1 MVYMLSKNVL
11 AKGQV
16 VIPKTI
22 RDLLAINVGD
32 ELVID
37 VEDKKIILSK
47 KQNVLDV
54 FLEVCERSLG
64 KISMKE
70 IKSELEARYEREG
83 D

>member
-1 MVYMLSKNVL
+1 MISKNVL

-37 VEDKKIILSK
+37 VEGEKIILSK

-54 FLEVCERSLG
+54 FLEICERSSS

-70 IKSELEARYEREG
+70 IKRELETRYEG

>member
-1 MVYMLSKNVL
+1 MISKNVL

-37 VEDKKIILSK
+37 VEDEKIILSK

-54 FLEVCERSLG
+54 FLEICEKSSG

-70 IKSELEARYEREG
+70 IKRESETRYEG

>member
-1 MVYMLSKNVL
+1 MISKNVL

-37 VEDKKIILSK
+37 VEDEKIILSK

-54 FLEVCERSLG
+54 FLEICERSSG
-64 KISMKE
+64 EISMKE
-70 IKSELEARYEREG
+70 IKKELETRYEG